1 MIALAA
7 YQPDFPANLGL
18 LVRLAACMGVPL
30 HVIEPCGFPFSLKAV
45 RMKALDYGEMAEIR
59 RHLDWN
65 RFLEARRG
73 QGRLILLTTAAETPL
88 FECRFR
94 PGDCLLLGRES
105 CGVPTEVAARADQ
118 ALRIPM
124 PGGGRSLNIALAAAM
139 AVSEA
144 WRQLSHS
151 ASGTK

>member
-18 LVRLAACMGVPL
+18 LIRLAACMDVPL
-30 HVIEPCGFPFSLKAV
+30 HVIEPCGFPFSLRAV
-45 RMKALDYGEMAEIR
+45 RMKALDYGDLAEIH

-65 RFLEARRG
+65 RFLEARAG
-73 QGRLILLTTAAETPL
+73 QGRLILLTTGADMPL
-88 FECRFR
+88 FDCRFR

-105 CGVPTEVAARADQ
+105 CGVPAEVAARADL

-144 WRQLSHS
+144 SRQLARHP
-151 ASGTK
+151 

>member
-18 LVRLAACMGVPL
+18 LIRLAACMGVPL
-30 HVIEPCGFPFSLKAV
+30 HVIEPCGFPFSPKAV
-45 RMKALDYGEMAEIR
+45 RMKALDYGDLAEIH
-59 RHLDWN
+59 RHLDWE
-65 RFLEARRG
+65 RFLAARAG
-73 QGRLILLTTAAETPL
+73 QGRLILLTTGAATPL
-88 FECRFR
+88 FDGHFR

-105 CGVPTEVAARADQ
+105 CGVPAEVAVQADL

-144 WRQLSHS
+144 SRQLARHP
-151 ASGTK
+151 